1 MKAAIKQTK
10 KRNFTWL
17 VLLILIAVPI
27 IIEFT
32 AGEKLFNKSHDYI
45 LNAQE
50 FMSEKLGLKF
60 FANREGKNS
69 DSQDSSD
76 ENEGGQGNI
85 SLYMNIFNSYL
96 GEEEKLNENDTNGT
110 TTDVFASEFI
120 HIINTNSFYLIICGI
135 LHNFINTYKILI
147 LCMTIFSA
155 NYVSATL
162 SYIFHSP
169 KPYMAFYKIKSG
181 VIFNEW
187 SSPNDQIVLLI
198 SFLLSFYMVIT
209 RNKYAEKKICLKV
222 ILIILFTGYAF
233 IDVFLLFAAGNV
245 AFNHLIT
252 SVFFGVVIFIVIF
265 FCFKINL
272 NKPKEFYDYIRF
284 NLLYYLTINVLLLAF
299 NICLSYFMNYKAD
312 NLYYR
317 DNGIIQVK
325 LMARNSFTDIFCDYR
340 KLFYLIAGNYCNIF
354 CFLMNIVA
362 FLLLKADLHFTY
374 KNDFKSWNER
384 MFEKSKIEKVNM
396 DQSGQ
401 GEYSHIEDS
410 QWNHKGKGI
419 ALIRFIFLIIMIAI
433 IYVFF
438 VWINSLSDN
447 EVYSFIFLIII
458 PMFLHVSGIFYF
470 YKSILTKLKLT
481 NAPKIKAKKLV
492 Y

>member
-1 MKAAIKQTK
+1 MKAEIKQTK
-10 KRNFTWL
+10 KRDFTWL
-17 VLLILIAVPI
+17 VLLILIAVPL

-32 AGEKLFNKSHDYI
+32 AGEILFNKSHDYI

-50 FMSEKLGLKF
+50 FMSEKLGLKS
-60 FANREGKNS
+60 FAYMEEKS
-69 DSQDSSD
+69 KSQEPKE
-76 ENEGGQGNI
+76 ENEEKTNI
-85 SLYMNIFNSYL
+85 TLYINIFDSYSNK
-96 GEEEKLNENDTNGT
+96 ENNENENNSNET
-110 TTDVFASEFI
+110 TKDIFASEFI
-120 HIINTNSFYLIICGI
+120 HIINTNTFYLIICGI
-135 LHNFINTYKILI
+135 LHNFINTYKIFI
-147 LCMTIFSA
+147 LCMNIFSS
-155 NYVSATL
+155 NYISSTL

-169 KPYMAFYKIKSG
+169 KPYMAFFKVKSP

-198 SFLLSFYMVIT
+198 SFLLSFYMVLT
-209 RNKYAEKKICLKV
+209 RNKYAEKKLCLKV
-222 ILIILFTGYAF
+222 LLIILFTGYAF

-272 NKPKEFYDYIRF
+272 NKPKEFYDFIRF
-284 NLLYYLTINVLLLAF
+284 NLFYYLAINVLLLAF
-299 NICLSYFMNYKAD
+299 NICLAYFMD
-312 NLYYR
+312 NKRDNIYYR
-317 DNGIIQVK
+317 YNGLRQVK
-325 LMARNSFTDIFCDYR
+325 LMASNTFTNKYCGYR
-340 KLFYLIAGNYCNIF
+340 KLFYLITGNFCNIF

-362 FLLLKADLHFTY
+362 FLLLKADLHSTY
-374 KNDFKSWNER
+374 KNDYKSWNER
-384 MFEKSKIEKVNM
+384 MFEKPKLEKVNM

-419 ALIRFIFLIIMIAI
+419 ALIRFIFLIIMIAV
-433 IYVFF
+433 IYVLF
-438 VWINSLSDN
+438 VWVNSWYDSES

-458 PMFLHVSGIFYF
+458 PMLLHVSGIFYF

-481 NAPKIKAKKLV
+481 NPPKIKVKKLAF
-492 Y
+492 